1 MDAPSNVR
9 AACVV
14 FAALFFSTA
23 AAAQTRSDTSDVVR
37 ARELDQYGVKAFRE
51 GHYRDAIRFFSEAFK
66 LGAPSTELWNIAK
79 CEQKLDEPE
88 EADAALEKYLAQ
100 SDLTPRDRA
109 DATRELQELR
119 RRPSTLAIDSEPTAA
134 RVSIDGKRPPG
145 NAVTPL
151 STEVTAGKHHVRV
164 DKEGTGVFETDV
176 DARYGRAI
184 LVNAKLDRD
193 SGSVSAPGAEVTRRD
208 RPFALGV
215 EGGISVPRLG
225 AYADSLRPA
234 LFVTGRYT
242 VSDEGRLRVFAGLR
256 VALGTAGWSN
266 TIAAPSQPATCG
278 APLPNEFNA
287 TELAG
292 LLVGGVGVRLSDRM
306 RAGGDLGVGVASLF
320 ASRVGGDV
328 FEATCSPSFGVRPTF
343 HVGTEL
349 SYRVAPALRLV
360 LSPLALDLHAAF
372 NGARVTP
379 FNAAAVWVRV
389 STSVGIAVDF

>member
-1 MDAPSNVR
+1 MDAPFTVR
-9 AACVV
+9 AACFV

-23 AAAQTRSDTSDVVR
+23 AAAQTRGDNSDVVR
-37 ARELDQYGVKAFRE
+37 ARELDQYGVRAFRE

-88 EADAALEKYLAQ
+88 EADAALERYLAQ

-109 DATRELQELR
+109 DATHELQELR
-119 RRPSTLAIDSEPTAA
+119 RRPSTLAIDSVPTAA

-151 STEVTAGKHHVRV
+151 STEVAAGKHHVRV
-164 DKEGTGVFETDV
+164 DKDGTGVFEAEV

-193 SGSVSAPGAEVTRRD
+193 SGSVSAPGAEATPRG

-234 LFVTGRYT
+234 LFVTARYV
-242 VSDEGRLRVFAGLR
+242 VSDEGRLLVFAGLR
-256 VALGTAGWSN
+256 VALGTSGWSN
-266 TIAAPSQPATCG
+266 TIAAPSQPATCV
-278 APLPNEFNA
+278 APLPNQFSA
-287 TELAG
+287 TGLAG
-292 LLVGGVGVRLSDRM
+292 MLVGGVAVRLSDRM

-320 ASRVGGDV
+320 ADRVGGDV
-328 FEATCSPSFGVRPTF
+328 FEATCSPSFGVRPAF
-343 HVGTEL
+343 HAAAEL

-360 LSPLALDLHAAF
+360 LSPLAFDLHAAF
-372 NGARVTP
+372 NGARVAP
-379 FNAAAVWVRV
+379 FNAAAVWFRV